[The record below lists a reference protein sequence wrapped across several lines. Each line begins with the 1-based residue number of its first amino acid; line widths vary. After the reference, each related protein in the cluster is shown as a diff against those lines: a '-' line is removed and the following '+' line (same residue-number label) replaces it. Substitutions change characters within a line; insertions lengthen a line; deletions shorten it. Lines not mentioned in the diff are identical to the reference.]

1 MTWTYSGNPSSSDR
15 DAVRALIG
23 DTDTT
28 DQLLSD
34 EEIAF
39 ALTEASNA
47 IYAAAALCIRMI
59 LPKFARLVDTSIE
72 SVSVRYGERVKSFTE
87 LLGQLES
94 KADAMTTVTG
104 APILTGISVTEMDSV
119 RQDSDR
125 VPPNFDDGQFDNP
138 PFGYTQ
144 TANNV
149 PV

>member
-1 MTWTYSGNPSSSDR
+1 MTWTYSGNPSSTTR
-15 DAVRALIG
+15 DSVRALIG

-39 ALTEASNA
+39 ALDQANDE
-47 IYAAAALCIRMI
+47 IYAAAAIAIRMV

-87 LLGQLES
+87 LLSQLEA
-94 KADAMTTVTG
+94 KAESVTG
-104 APILTGISVTEMDSV
+104 SVAIPQVFGVSV
-119 RQDSDR
+119 AAMQTVREDLDR
-125 VPPNFDDGQFDNP
+125 PTPNFDDGQFDNP
-138 PFGYTQ
+138 PFNDMTRSD
-144 TANNV
+144 A